1 MNNNKDLRMAI
12 VMMVIF
18 IVLYG
23 ISYTFQSSGVMLTHT
38 TAAFFPRVVL
48 IMAMFLT
55 LVIIVQSIRKG
66 PDKVVKKMEKAAFNR
81 VAGSMICAVG
91 FGLGAV
97 YLGTLVSIA
106 IFIVAI
112 MKVWGVQSK
121 RPIIIT
127 SIVTPILIY
136 LIFNQVLLVQLPAG
150 ILI

>member
-1 MNNNKDLRMAI
+1 MAI

-38 TAAFFPRVVL
+38 TASFFPRVVL

-55 LVIIVQSIRKG
+55 LVIIVQSILKG
-66 PDKVVKKMEKAAFNR
+66 PDKVVKKMEKAASKR
-81 VAGSMICAVG
+81 VAGSMICAVAFG
-91 FGLGAV
+91 FGAA

-106 IFIVAI
+106 LFVVAI

-121 RPIIIT
+121 RPIILTAI
-127 SIVTPILIY
+127 ITPILIY